1 MIFSGLN
8 GSYPIHFRPIESD
21 WPTSAMADKQELELL
36 LILKIKRTRLTF
48 RALPEKLLPFLPDAL
63 FVTIDA
69 AAELDRCVSI
79 AS

>member
-1 MIFSGLN
+1 MAGL
-8 GSYPIHFRPIESD
+8 
-21 WPTSAMADKQELELL
+21 ADKQEYELL
-36 LILKIKRTRLTF
+36 MILKIKRTRFTF

-69 AAELDRCVSI
+69 TAELDRCVSI